1 MASRSR
7 LPGGELVDVAVAAQG
22 LDRLERHPR
31 RLLGGEEDGAG
42 GVLAAGLAPVARA
55 RHGVDIGA
63 GRVHRRVHVRDLALH
78 ELEGADGPAELLALV
93 DVGQHDVHAGAHDPQ
108 GPGGEH
114 GALVVEPAHQHAH
127 ATADLADHVLRRH
140 LAVLEHQL
148 AGVRPPHAELVEL
161 LGGGE
166 AGHALL
172 DQEGGD
178 AAAAGVGVGL
188 GVDHEDLGV
197 RPVGDPHLRPVE
209 DVAIAL
215 ALGPRAHAH
224 HVRARARLAHGERA
238 DMLARDQ
245 LGQVAGALGLRAV
258 EPDLVDAEVGVRAVA
273 EADRGGGPAH
283 LLHGDA
289 VLQVAE
295 AAAAFLLLH
304 GDAEQAEVAKVRPEV
319 ARELVA
325 RVDLFRARRD
335 LRLREALDR
344 RADHV
349 GRLAEPEIQ
358 AGHSIGGHF
367 VGGSCRSR

>member
-1 MASRSR
+1 M
-7 LPGGELVDVAVAAQG
+7 
-22 LDRLERHPR
+22 
-31 RLLGGEEDGAG
+31 
-42 GVLAAGLAPVARA
+42 
-55 RHGVDIGA
+55 
-63 GRVHRRVHVRDLALH
+63 
-78 ELEGADGPAELLALV
+78 GPAELLALV

-114 GALVVEPAHQHAH
+114 RALVVEAAHQHGDAAAH
-127 ATADLADHVLRRH
+127 LADHVLRRH
-140 LAVLEHQL
+140 LAVLEHQFGRVG
-148 AGVRPPHAELVEL
+148 AAHAELVEL

-178 AAAAGVGVGL
+178 AAAAGLRVCL
-188 GVDHEDLGV
+188 GVDHQDLGV
-197 RPVGDPHLRPVE
+197 RPVGDPHLGPVE

-215 ALGPRAHAH
+215 ALGARAHAD

-245 LGQVAGALGLRAV
+245 PGQVAGALGGRAV
-258 EPDLVDAEVGVRAVA
+258 EPQLVDAEVGVRAVA

-289 VLQVAE
+289 MLQVAE
-295 AAAAFLLLH
+295 AAAALLLLH
-304 GDAEQAEVAKVRPEV
+304 RDTEQAEVAEPGPEV

-325 RVDLFRARRD
+325 RVDLLRARRD

-349 GRLAEPEIQ
+349 GGLAQPEVE
-358 AGHSIGGHF
+358 AGHPVGGHCAAD
-367 VGGSCRSR
+367 SCIHFTSRRAGWGQYHIGDTTRPTPNLNSITPGAAHRPNSSGRHVLQPRTPPDSPQTPSLQLAAYQVVLRLPGKPREPHT